1 MKAIWNGKVLAE
13 SDETI
18 LVEGNHYFPP
28 ESLVDEYFKP
38 STYQTSCIWKGTA
51 FYFSLV
57 VDGKTNENA
66 AWYYPAPLEKAV
78 NITNYVAFWKGVE
91 VV

>member
-1 MKAIWNGKVLAE
+1 MKAIWNGKVLAD

-18 LVEGNHYFPP
+18 VVEGNHYFPP
-28 ESLVDEYFKP
+28 ESLVDEYFTP
-38 STYQTSCIWKGTA
+38 SAHQRSCFWKGTA

-57 VDGKTNENA
+57 VDGETNENA